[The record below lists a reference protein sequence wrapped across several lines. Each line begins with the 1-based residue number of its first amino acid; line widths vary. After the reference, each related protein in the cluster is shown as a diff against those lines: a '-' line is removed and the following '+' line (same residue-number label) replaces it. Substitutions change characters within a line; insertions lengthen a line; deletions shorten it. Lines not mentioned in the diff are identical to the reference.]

1 MASTKT
7 NTASVATNNTSTEN
21 FERKFVAEYMA
32 QLNAQKGPKVSLA
45 SRIANGVVNITAD
58 AVENSRV
65 GFGEIKAAWEIAETR
80 SEMRYAARHARF
92 AHELALLAK
101 SAQ

>member
-7 NTASVATNNTSTEN
+7 NTASVATSNADD
-21 FERKFVAEYMA
+21 FEKQFVAEYMK
-32 QLNAQKGPKVSLA
+32 QLSANKGPKVSLS
-45 SRIANGVVNITAD
+45 SRVANGIVNLTAD

-80 SEMRYAARHARF
+80 SDMRYAARHARF
-92 AHELALLAK
+92 AAELAQLAK

>member
-1 MASTKT
+1 MAAKNQTVAPSA
-7 NTASVATNNTSTEN
+7 NTED
-21 FERKFVAEYMA
+21 FEKCFVAEYMA
-32 QLNAQKGPKVSLA
+32 KLSANKGPKVSLA
-45 SRIANGVVNITAD
+45 SRLANGVVNLTAD

-80 SEMRYAARHARF
+80 SDMRYAARHARF
-92 AHELALLAK
+92 AAELAALAK

>member
-7 NTASVATNNTSTEN
+7 NTASTKTNNTDD
-21 FERKFVAEYMA
+21 FEKQFVAEYMK
-32 QLNAQKGPKVSLA
+32 QLSANKGPKVSLA
-45 SRIANGVVNITAD
+45 SRIANGIVNLTAD

-80 SEMRYAARHARF
+80 SDMRYAARHARF
-92 AHELALLAK
+92 AAELAALAK

>member
-1 MASTKT
+1 MASTK
-7 NTASVATNNTSTEN
+7 NTASVASTTTNTDD
-21 FERKFVAEYMA
+21 FEKQFVAEYMK
-32 QLNAQKGPKVSLA
+32 QLSANKGPKVSLA
-45 SRIANGVVNITAD
+45 SRIANGVVNLTAD

-80 SEMRYAARHARF
+80 SDMRYAARHARF
-92 AHELALLAK
+92 AAELAALAK

>member
-7 NTASVATNNTSTEN
+7 NTASVASTTNTDD
-21 FERKFVAEYMA
+21 FEKQFVAEYMK
-32 QLNAQKGPKVSLA
+32 QLSANKGPKVSLA
-45 SRIANGVVNITAD
+45 SRIANGVVNLTAD

-80 SEMRYAARHARF
+80 SDMRYAARHARF
-92 AHELALLAK
+92 AAELAALAK